1 MRWLIQAP
9 IQLWL
14 LGCTWKP
21 CEFGAPLF
29 HHISWQQASIFR
41 NPELAGCIA
50 ASQVFFSAAVQI
62 CGVAGNLVQL
72 PGARIPALE
81 GRTSRVHQCW
91 LVRGVRCIMQI
102 SVLVKR
108 LMPSMFRC
116 WFLARTHMA
125 FFISLCRSGC
135 CMDRSRRKR
144 LNLCLGKTSHAVALS
159 TSIVNLPPC
168 IYGLGAGSLLHAP
181 AVIKSVHVAELS
193 DFPFEHSTQGGSFG
207 RKLQWC
213 SNIMQNAVVRLFN
226 RPTCKWRSKFSAQF
240 YVWNQKHDLLP
251 LTPQYQC
258 VLIKSGRGIAETLCT
273 LIHRI
278 RMK

>member
-21 CEFGAPLF
+21 CDFGAPLF

-102 SVLVKR
+102 SVLVER

-181 AVIKSVHVAELS
+181 AVKKVSMLQN
-193 DFPFEHSTQGGSFG
+193 FPIS
-207 RKLQWC
+207 L
-213 SNIMQNAVVRLFN
+213 SNIALREGLLVVSCNDAVTLCRT
-226 RPTCKWRSKFSAQF
+226 PWWGFSI
-240 YVWNQKHDLLP
+240 DLLASEGP
-251 LTPQYQC
+251 SFLLNFMYET
-258 VLIKSGRGIAETLCT
+258 KSMTSYLWHHSISVFS
-273 LIHRI
+273 
-278 RMK
+278 